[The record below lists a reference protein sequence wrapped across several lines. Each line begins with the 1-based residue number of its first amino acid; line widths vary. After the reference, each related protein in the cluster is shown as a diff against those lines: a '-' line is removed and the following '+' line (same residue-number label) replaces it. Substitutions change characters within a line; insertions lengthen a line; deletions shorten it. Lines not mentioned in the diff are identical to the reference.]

1 MDDEPEVGREE
12 RKFPS
17 YEDKHMALPVNKL
30 NEGLLQESVL
40 VVTMRDLQLSEH
52 YFNGR
57 NIQSESSVSMD
68 IDEDI
73 ARGL

>member
-1 MDDEPEVGREE
+1 MAI
-12 RKFPS
+12 PS
-17 YEDKHMALPVNKL
+17 KI

-57 NIQSESSVSMD
+57 NIHTESVAMD

-73 ARGL
+73 IKGF

>member
-1 MDDEPEVGREE
+1 
-12 RKFPS
+12 
-17 YEDKHMALPVNKL
+17 MALPVNKL

-57 NIQSESSVSMD
+57 NMQSESVSMD

-73 ARGL
+73 AGGF